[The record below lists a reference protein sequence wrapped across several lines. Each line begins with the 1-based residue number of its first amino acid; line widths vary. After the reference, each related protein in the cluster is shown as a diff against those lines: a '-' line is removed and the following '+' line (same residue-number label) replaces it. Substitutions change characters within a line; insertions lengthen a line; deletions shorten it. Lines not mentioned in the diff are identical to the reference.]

1 MNYYANA
8 GIGQEAWAGYG
19 ANARLVRLPPRDA
32 EIVPGVLWGSP
43 EHFNTPAYWAVRCRW
58 EEENPDYI
66 TGHQDIL
73 RETTFCLLG
82 GFGIKYEVNSAAF
95 CRLDQNGFFSA
106 DPACHSEKAVRHW
119 LLEPLNV
126 SGRQTR
132 YRFPNQRARRLAKM
146 REQLSD
152 ARLMG
157 LSATALR
164 IALMEIEGIGPK
176 TASWIVR
183 NCLGS
188 DEVAIIDVHLVRA
201 CQQMRL
207 FPEELSLPRDYQAL
221 ELRFLSFSEALQVR
235 PSILDAV
242 IWSEVRKT
250 RNFRGSR

>member
-1 MNYYANA
+1 MNYYAYA
-8 GIGQEAWAGYG
+8 GVGQEAWAGHG
-19 ANARLVRLPPRDA
+19 ASARLVKLPPRDT

-43 EHFNTPAYWAVRCRW
+43 EHFNTPAYWAVRCQW
-58 EEENPDYI
+58 EEQNPDYV
-66 TGHQDIL
+66 TGNHDIL
-73 RETTFCLLG
+73 REVAFCLLG

-95 CRLDQNGFFSA
+95 SRLDQKGFFST
-106 DPACHSEKAVRHW
+106 DPKCHSEVAVREW
-119 LLEPLNV
+119 LLEPLSVND
-126 SGRQTR
+126 RQIR

-152 ARLMG
+152 ARLNG
-157 LSATALR
+157 LSPSALR
-164 IALMEIEGIGPK
+164 QELMGIEGIGPK

-188 DEVAIIDVHLVRA
+188 DEVAIIDIHLIRA

-207 FPEELSLPRDYQAL
+207 FPKDLSLPRDYPAL
-221 ELRFLSFSEALQVR
+221 ESRFLRFSEALQVR

-250 RNFRGSR
+250 SDFRGSR